1 MSSFFS
7 SLSDIFGTGTLYGSL
22 TRLAV
27 FLMFAAVGEWVA
39 ERAGTINIS
48 VEGMALVGAF
58 AAVAGSDFTNSVA
71 GGLVFGI
78 AAGLVIALIHGNL
91 SHRLTA
97 NQFVVGLA
105 INVLA
110 VGLTAFLYQETH
122 LQVTPAG
129 LFPGADHLP
138 GVLKQIFNQ
147 RWTAYL
153 VIPVVFGC
161 WWLLFR
167 TRWGL
172 EARAVGENPQAA
184 DVSGIHVNKR
194 RRQALLVCG
203 ATAGLAGAFLS
214 LDTVGFSQNMT
225 NGRGFIA
232 IAAVIFG
239 GWTLRGTIAGCI
251 LFGGVEAFA
260 LVVQGLNLDVN
271 RQLLQA
277 LPYLVTLVVM
287 AAFAKRT
294 RQPRA
299 LSRPFIRGLT

>member
-1 MSSFFS
+1 MAFFS
-7 SLSDIFGTGTLYGSL
+7 AVGDIFSTSSLYGST

-27 FLMFAAVGEWVA
+27 FLAFAAAGEWVA
-39 ERAGTINIS
+39 ERAGTLNIS
-48 VEGMALVGAF
+48 VEGMCLVSAF
-58 AAVAGSDFTNSVA
+58 AAVAGSDVTHSVL
-71 GGLVFGI
+71 GGVVFGVL
-78 AAGLVIALIHGNL
+78 AGVIVGAIQGNL

-110 VGLTAFLYQETH
+110 LGLTSFLKQQIDLDVRT
-122 LQVTPAG
+122 AG
-129 LFPGADHLP
+129 NFPGAHHLP
-138 GVLKQIFNQ
+138 GALGEIFNQ
-147 RWTAYL
+147 QWTAYL
-153 VIPVVFGC
+153 VIPAVAAC
-161 WWLLFR
+161 WWLVFR

-184 DVSGIHVNKR
+184 DVSGIHVNR
-194 RRQALLVCG
+194 RRREAILVCG
-203 ATAGLAGAFLS
+203 AMCGLAGASLS
-214 LDTVGFSQNMT
+214 LKTGFSQNMT
-225 NGRGFIA
+225 SGRGYIA

-239 GWTLRGTIAGCI
+239 GWTLRGTIGGCV

-260 LVVQGLNLDVN
+260 LVVQGLQLDVN

-287 AAFAKRT
+287 AVFAKRT

-299 LSRPFIRGLT
+299 LSQPFVRGLT